1 MSLTHIADTKSIL
14 IWVVRMSFDVFLLY
28 VYHFNSER
36 PTELSASIYD
46 FEICTAIDIR
56 HEGEDM
62 TRK

>member
-1 MSLTHIADTKSIL
+1 MG
-14 IWVVRMSFDVFLLY
+14 VRMSFDVFLLY